1 MNIRIDNKVLTL
13 NSILYFMK
21 KILITNDDGFD
32 SPALLALI
40 EVLKPLA
47 QIITVAPTLEKSA
60 CGHSLTLTKPLR
72 FVELEPNFYKLDDG
86 TPTDCIFLALHKI
99 YKEEM
104 PDLVISGI
112 NIGANMGEDITYSGT
127 ASGAMEAVLHGVPAI
142 AISQDFSD
150 DRVEKSQWNYKL
162 AQKAIVELVQKIFD
176 GSFPLSPRK
185 FLNVNIPA
193 LSPRD
198 SKGFKITKTGSRV
211 YSNDAKVHLNPRGQE
226 YFWIG
231 LINHEWRETQ
241 GEISDV
247 EAIKKGYI
255 SITPIHL
262 DMTSHKDIEDL
273 KKWI

>member
-1 MNIRIDNKVLTL
+1 
-13 NSILYFMK
+13 MK

-32 SPALLALI
+32 SPALLALV
-40 EVLKPLA
+40 EALTPLA
-47 QIITVAPTLEKSA
+47 EVITVAPTLEKSA

-72 FVELEPNFYKLDDG
+72 FVELKPNFYKLDDG
-86 TPTDCIFLALHKI
+86 TPTDCVFLALHKI
-99 YKEEM
+99 YKNEM

-127 ASGAMEAVLHGVPAI
+127 ASGAMEAVLQGVPAI

-150 DRVEKSQWNYKL
+150 DMSEKDGFNYEL
-162 AQKAIVELVQKIFD
+162 AQESIVQLVTKIFD

-193 LSPRD
+193 LTLSQ
-198 SKGFKITKTGSRV
+198 SKGFKVTKTGSRV
-211 YSNDAKVHLNPRGQE
+211 YSNDADAHTNPRGQE

-231 LINHEWRETQ
+231 LVNHEWRESKGQMT
-241 GEISDV
+241 DV
-247 EAIKKGYI
+247 EAVKSGYI

-262 DMTSHKDIEDL
+262 DVTSHQDIKEL
-273 KKWI
+273 EKWI